1 MANVSM
7 RTMLESGVH
16 FGHQTR
22 FWHPKME
29 PYIFGERNKI
39 HIINLDKTVPL
50 FNEAVKFVE
59 RLAARPGR
67 KILFVGTKRSAQ
79 ETIAREA
86 VRCNMPYVSRRWL
99 GGMLTNFKTVKQSVR
114 RLKDLEDQIASG
126 ALELLSK
133 KEGLTLK
140 REAAKLD
147 LSIGG
152 IKDMDSLPDA
162 IFIVD
167 VGHERIAVAEA
178 NKLGI
183 PIVGIVD
190 TNNSPDGVDYIIPGN
205 DDAIRSVGLYTK
217 AIADAVLSGSPEVVD
232 VVEASDDEFIEVA
245 VASPEVDN
253 TSAEVDSTSVEADAI
268 VTEAAQVSEPQLSSG
283 EAEGSTREAAA
294 STSTEDEAKDTDS

>member
-50 FNEAVKFVE
+50 FNDAVKFVE

-114 RLKDLEDQIASG
+114 RLKDLEEQIASG

-205 DDAIRSVGLYTK
+205 DDAIRSVGLYTA
-217 AIADAVLSGSPEVVD
+217 AIADAVLSGSPEAID
-232 VVEASDDEFIEVA
+232 DLGTSDDEFVEV
-245 VASPEVDN
+245 
-253 TSAEVDSTSVEADAI
+253 
-268 VTEAAQVSEPQLSSG
+268 
-283 EAEGSTREAAA
+283 AAA
-294 STSTEDEAKDTDS
+294 SPDLENTSIEDAGEAVESPEAELSSQDIEGSAEDASSSMSVADGIKDSDS

>member
-50 FNEAVKFVE
+50 FDEAVKFVE

-86 VRCNMPYVSRRWL
+86 ARCNMPYVSRRWL

-114 RLKDLEDQIASG
+114 RLKDLEEQIESG

-205 DDAIRSVGLYTK
+205 DDAIRSVGLYTN
-217 AIADAVLSGSPEVVD
+217 AIADAVMSGSPEVVD
-232 VVEASDDEFIEVA
+232 GVEASDDEFVEVA
-245 VASPEVDN
+245 AVSTGVDN
-253 TSAEVDSTSVEADAI
+253 TSVETDASVSEVE
-268 VTEAAQVSEPQLSSG
+268 EVSEPQLRSEEG
-283 EAEGSTREAAA
+283 EESVEEAAA
-294 STSTEDEAKDTDS
+294 SESTEAEAKDTDP

>member
-1 MANVSM
+1 
-7 RTMLESGVH
+7 
-16 FGHQTR
+16 
-22 FWHPKME
+22 
-29 PYIFGERNKI
+29 
-39 HIINLDKTVPL
+39 
-50 FNEAVKFVE
+50 
-59 RLAARPGR
+59 
-67 KILFVGTKRSAQ
+67 
-79 ETIAREA
+79 
-86 VRCNMPYVSRRWL
+86 
-99 GGMLTNFKTVKQSVR
+99 MLTNFKTGKQSVR
-114 RLKDLEDQIASG
+114 RLKDLEEQIESG

-205 DDAIRSVGLYTK
+205 DDAIRSVGLYTN
-217 AIADAVLSGSPEVVD
+217 AIADAVLSGSPEVIDDAEV
-232 VVEASDDEFIEVA
+232 SDDEFVEVA
-245 VASPEVDN
+245 AVSAGVDN
-253 TSAEVDSTSVEADAI
+253 TSVETDASVSEVE
-268 VTEAAQVSEPQLSSG
+268 EVSEPQLRSEEG
-283 EAEGSTREAAA
+283 EESVEEAAA
-294 STSTEDEAKDTDS
+294 SESTEAEAKDTDP

>member
-50 FNEAVKFVE
+50 FDEAVKFVE

-86 VRCNMPYVSRRWL
+86 ARCNMPYVSRRWL

-114 RLKDLEDQIASG
+114 RLKDLEEQIESG

-205 DDAIRSVGLYTK
+205 DDAIRSVGLYTN
-217 AIADAVLSGSPEVVD
+217 AIADAVMSGSPEVVD
-232 VVEASDDEFIEVA
+232 GVEASDDEFVEVA
-245 VASPEVDN
+245 AVSPEVDR
-253 TSAEVDSTSVEADAI
+253 ASVETDAS
-268 VTEAAQVSEPQLSSG
+268 VAEAEEVSESQLSSEESEDSVE
-283 EAEGSTREAAA
+283 EATASA
-294 STSTEDEAKDTDS
+294 STEAEAKDSDS

>member
-50 FNEAVKFVE
+50 FEEAVKFVE

-79 ETIAREA
+79 ETISREA
-86 VRCNMPYVSRRWL
+86 TRCNMPYVSRRWL

-114 RLKDLEDQIASG
+114 RLKDLEEQIESG

-205 DDAIRSVGLYTK
+205 DDAIRSVGLYTN
-217 AIADAVLSGSPEVVD
+217 AIADAVLSGSPEVIDD
-232 VVEASDDEFIEVA
+232 VEVSDDEFVEVA
-245 VASPEVDN
+245 AVSTGVDN
-253 TSAEVDSTSVEADAI
+253 TSVETDASVSEVE
-268 VTEAAQVSEPQLSSG
+268 EVSEPQLRSEEG
-283 EAEGSTREAAA
+283 EESVEEAAA
-294 STSTEDEAKDTDS
+294 SESTEAEAKDTDP

>member
-86 VRCNMPYVSRRWL
+86 ARCNMPYVSRRWL

-152 IKDMDSLPDA
+152 VKDMDSLPDA

-205 DDAIRSVGLYTK
+205 DDAIRSVGLYTN

-232 VVEASDDEFIEVA
+232 VVEAGDDEFIEVA
-245 VASPEVDN
+245 VASPEG
-253 TSAEVDSTSVEADAI
+253 DSTSVEADAI
-268 VTEAAQVSEPQLSSG
+268 VTEAAEISEPQLSSEESG
-283 EAEGSTREAAA
+283 GSTQEAT
-294 STSTEDEAKDTDS
+294 TSKSAEDGAKDTDS

>member
-50 FNEAVKFVE
+50 FDEAVKFVE

-86 VRCNMPYVSRRWL
+86 ARCNMPYVSRRWL

-114 RLKDLEDQIASG
+114 RLKDLEEQIESG

-205 DDAIRSVGLYTK
+205 DDAIRSVGLYTN

-232 VVEASDDEFIEVA
+232 GVEASDDEFVEVA
-245 VASPEVDN
+245 AVSPEVDSN
-253 TSAEVDSTSVEADAI
+253 SVETDAS
-268 VTEAAQVSEPQLSSG
+268 VAEAEEVSESQLSSEESEDSVE
-283 EAEGSTREAAA
+283 EATASA
-294 STSTEDEAKDTDS
+294 STEAEAKDSDS

>member
-1 MANVSM
+1 
-7 RTMLESGVH
+7 
-16 FGHQTR
+16 
-22 FWHPKME
+22 ME

-86 VRCNMPYVSRRWL
+86 ARCNMPYVSRRWL

-205 DDAIRSVGLYTK
+205 DDAIRSVGLYTN

-232 VVEASDDEFIEVA
+232 VVEAGDDEFIEVA
-245 VASPEVDN
+245 VASPEG
-253 TSAEVDSTSVEADAI
+253 DSTSVEADAI
-268 VTEAAQVSEPQLSSG
+268 VTEAAEISEPQLSSEESG
-283 EAEGSTREAAA
+283 GSTQEAT
-294 STSTEDEAKDTDS
+294 TSKSAEDGAKDTDS

>member
-1 MANVSM
+1 
-7 RTMLESGVH
+7 
-16 FGHQTR
+16 
-22 FWHPKME
+22 ME

-50 FNEAVKFVE
+50 FNEAIKFVE

-86 VRCNMPYVSRRWL
+86 ARCNMPYVSRRWL

-114 RLKDLEDQIASG
+114 RLKELEEQVASG

-205 DDAIRSVGLYTK
+205 DDAIRSVGLYTT
-217 AIADAVLSGSPEVVD
+217 AIAEAVLSGSPEVID
-232 VVEASDDEFIEVA
+232 DAETSHDEFVEVA
-245 VASPEVDN
+245 VASSDMK
-253 TSAEVDSTSVEADAI
+253 D
-268 VTEAAQVSEPQLSSG
+268 
-283 EAEGSTREAAA
+283 A
-294 STSTEDEAKDTDS
+294 STESDTDAAEAVEVPESQPSSEKVGESSEEASGSPSTKDGGKDPAS

>member
-1 MANVSM
+1 
-7 RTMLESGVH
+7 
-16 FGHQTR
+16 
-22 FWHPKME
+22 ME

-50 FNEAVKFVE
+50 FNDAVKFVE

-114 RLKDLEDQIASG
+114 RLKDLEEQIASG

-205 DDAIRSVGLYTK
+205 DDAIRSVGLYTA
-217 AIADAVLSGSPEVVD
+217 AIADAVLSGSPEAID
-232 VVEASDDEFIEVA
+232 DLGTSDDEFVEV
-245 VASPEVDN
+245 
-253 TSAEVDSTSVEADAI
+253 
-268 VTEAAQVSEPQLSSG
+268 
-283 EAEGSTREAAA
+283 AAA
-294 STSTEDEAKDTDS
+294 SPDLENTSIEDAGEAVESPEAELSSQDIEGSAEDASSSMSVADGIKDSDS

>member
-50 FNEAVKFVE
+50 FEEAVKFVE

-79 ETIAREA
+79 ETISREA
-86 VRCNMPYVSRRWL
+86 TRCNMPYVSRRWL

-114 RLKDLEDQIASG
+114 RLKDLEEKIESG

-205 DDAIRSVGLYTK
+205 DDAIRSVGLYTN
-217 AIADAVLSGSPEVVD
+217 AIADAVLSGSPEVIDD
-232 VVEASDDEFIEVA
+232 VEVSDDEFVEVA
-245 VASPEVDN
+245 AVSTGVDN
-253 TSAEVDSTSVEADAI
+253 TSVETDASVSEVE
-268 VTEAAQVSEPQLSSG
+268 EVSEPQLRSEEG
-283 EAEGSTREAAA
+283 EESVEEAAA
-294 STSTEDEAKDTDS
+294 SESTEAEAKDTDP

>member
-1 MANVSM
+1 
-7 RTMLESGVH
+7 
-16 FGHQTR
+16 
-22 FWHPKME
+22 ME

-86 VRCNMPYVSRRWL
+86 ARCNMPYVSRRWL

-114 RLKDLEDQIASG
+114 RLKDLEEQIASG
-126 ALELLSK
+126 ALEFLSK

-140 REAAKLD
+140 REATKLD

-205 DDAIRSVGLYTK
+205 DDAIRSVGLYTT
-217 AIADAVLSGSPEVVD
+217 AIADAVLSGSPEVID
-232 VVEASDDEFIEVA
+232 DAKASDDEFVEIA
-245 VASPEVDN
+245 AASPNVEN
-253 TSAEVDSTSVEADAI
+253 ISVEIDASA
-268 VTEAAQVSEPQLSSG
+268 TEAAEVSEPQLSPEEVRESVQ
-283 EAEGSTREAAA
+283 EAAA
-294 STSTEDEAKDTDS
+294 SPSTEDEAKDSDS

>member
-1 MANVSM
+1 
-7 RTMLESGVH
+7 
-16 FGHQTR
+16 
-22 FWHPKME
+22 
-29 PYIFGERNKI
+29 
-39 HIINLDKTVPL
+39 
-50 FNEAVKFVE
+50 
-59 RLAARPGR
+59 
-67 KILFVGTKRSAQ
+67 
-79 ETIAREA
+79 
-86 VRCNMPYVSRRWL
+86 
-99 GGMLTNFKTVKQSVR
+99 MLTNFKTVKQSVR

-205 DDAIRSVGLYTK
+205 DDAIRSVGLYTN

-232 VVEASDDEFIEVA
+232 AVEAGDDEFIEVA
-245 VASPEVDN
+245 VASPEG
-253 TSAEVDSTSVEADAI
+253 DSTSVEADAI
-268 VTEAAQVSEPQLSSG
+268 VTEAAEISEPQLSSEESG
-283 EAEGSTREAAA
+283 GSTQEAT
-294 STSTEDEAKDTDS
+294 TSKPAEDGAKDTDS

>member
-1 MANVSM
+1 MSNVSM

-59 RLAARPGR
+59 RMAARPGR

-79 ETIAREA
+79 ETISREA
-86 VRCNMPYVSRRWL
+86 TRCNMPYVSRRWL

-114 RLKDLEDQIASG
+114 RLKDLEEQIESG

-183 PIVGIVD
+183 PVVGIVD

-205 DDAIRSVGLYTK
+205 DDAIRSVGLYTN
-217 AIADAVLSGSPEVVD
+217 AIADAVLSGSPEVIDD
-232 VVEASDDEFIEVA
+232 VEVSDDEFVEVA
-245 VASPEVDN
+245 AVSTGVDN
-253 TSAEVDSTSVEADAI
+253 TSAETDASVSE
-268 VTEAAQVSEPQLSSG
+268 VEEVSEPQLRSEEG
-283 EAEGSTREAAA
+283 EESVEEAAA
-294 STSTEDEAKDTDS
+294 SESTEAEAKDTDP

>member
-86 VRCNMPYVSRRWL
+86 ARCNMPYVSRRWL

-114 RLKDLEDQIASG
+114 RLKDLEEQIASG

-205 DDAIRSVGLYTK
+205 DDAIRSVGLYTH
-217 AIADAVLSGSPEVVD
+217 AIADAVLSGSPEVLD
-232 VVEASDDEFIEVA
+232 VSEASDDEFVEVA
-245 VASPEVDN
+245 VASPEVD
-253 TSAEVDSTSVEADAI
+253 STSIEADAI
-268 VTEAAQVSEPQLSSG
+268 VTEAAEVSEPQLSS
-283 EAEGSTREAAA
+283 EESEGSTQEATA
-294 STSTEDEAKDTDS
+294 SISAEDGAKDTDT

>member
-50 FNEAVKFVE
+50 FNDAVKFVE

-114 RLKDLEDQIASG
+114 RLKDLEEQIASG

-205 DDAIRSVGLYTK
+205 DDAIRSVGLYTA
-217 AIADAVLSGSPEVVD
+217 AIADAVLSGSPEAID
-232 VVEASDDEFIEVA
+232 DLGTSDDEFVEV
-245 VASPEVDN
+245 
-253 TSAEVDSTSVEADAI
+253 
-268 VTEAAQVSEPQLSSG
+268 
-283 EAEGSTREAAA
+283 AAA
-294 STSTEDEAKDTDS
+294 SPDLENTSIEDAGEAVDSPEAELSSQDIEGSAEDASSSMSVADGIKDSDS

>member
-1 MANVSM
+1 MASVSM
-7 RTMLESGVH
+7 RDMLESGVH

-86 VRCNMPYVSRRWL
+86 TRCSMPYVSRRWL

-114 RLKDLEDQIASG
+114 RLKDLEEQIAAG
-126 ALELLSK
+126 ALELMSK

-152 IKDMDSLPDA
+152 IKEMDSLPDA
-162 IFIVD
+162 IYIVD

-190 TNNSPDGVDYIIPGN
+190 TNNSPDGVDYVVPGN
-205 DDAIRSVGLYTK
+205 DDAIRSVGLYSA
-217 AIADAVLSGSPEVVD
+217 AIADAVLSGHPEVEDEAIVND
-232 VVEASDDEFIEVA
+232 DDFVEVASNGSEDTSLTDNSVTTEPVEAEMANSSGVTEGVTNEASVVEASSEPSVDKVA
-245 VASPEVDN
+245 Q
-253 TSAEVDSTSVEADAI
+253 ADA
-268 VTEAAQVSEPQLSSG
+268 E
-283 EAEGSTREAAA
+283 
-294 STSTEDEAKDTDS
+294 TDF

>member
-86 VRCNMPYVSRRWL
+86 ARCNMPYVSRRWL

-205 DDAIRSVGLYTK
+205 DDAIRSVGLYTN

-232 VVEASDDEFIEVA
+232 VVEAGDDEFIEVA
-245 VASPEVDN
+245 VASPEG
-253 TSAEVDSTSVEADAI
+253 DSTSVEADAI
-268 VTEAAQVSEPQLSSG
+268 VTEAAEISEPQLSSEESG
-283 EAEGSTREAAA
+283 GSTQEAT
-294 STSTEDEAKDTDS
+294 TSKPAEDGAKDTDS

>member
-22 FWHPKME
+22 SWHPKME

-50 FNEAVKFVE
+50 FDEAVKFVE

-86 VRCNMPYVSRRWL
+86 ARCNMPYVSRRWL

-114 RLKDLEDQIASG
+114 RLKDLEEQIESG

-205 DDAIRSVGLYTK
+205 DDAIRSVGLYTN
-217 AIADAVLSGSPEVVD
+217 AIADAVMSGSPEVVD
-232 VVEASDDEFIEVA
+232 GVEASDDEFVEVA
-245 VASPEVDN
+245 AVSP
-253 TSAEVDSTSVEADAI
+253 EVDSTSVETDAI
-268 VTEAAQVSEPQLSSG
+268 VAEAEEVSESQLSSEESEDSVE
-283 EAEGSTREAAA
+283 EATASA
-294 STSTEDEAKDTDS
+294 STEAEAKDSDS

>member
-50 FNEAVKFVE
+50 FNAAVKFVE

-79 ETIAREA
+79 ETITREA

-114 RLKDLEDQIASG
+114 RLKDLEEQIASG

-205 DDAIRSVGLYTK
+205 DDAIRSVGLYTT
-217 AIADAVLSGSPEVVD
+217 AIADAVLSGSPEVGGD
-232 VVEASDDEFIEVA
+232 AETNDDEFVEVA
-245 VASPEVDN
+245 AASPDVE
-253 TSAEVDSTSVEADAI
+253 SASIEIDASA
-268 VTEAAQVSEPQLSSG
+268 TEAAEVSEPLLSSEEIEASVG
-283 EAEGSTREAAA
+283 EAVVSP
-294 STSTEDEAKDTDS
+294 STEDEVKDSDS

>member
-1 MANVSM
+1 MASVSM
-7 RTMLESGVH
+7 RDMLESGVH

-86 VRCNMPYVSRRWL
+86 TRCSMPYVSRRWL

-114 RLKDLEDQIASG
+114 RLKDVEEQIAAG
-126 ALELLSK
+126 ALELMSK

-152 IKDMDSLPDA
+152 IKEMDSLPDA
-162 IFIVD
+162 IYIVD

-190 TNNSPDGVDYIIPGN
+190 TNNSPDGVDYVVPGN
-205 DDAIRSVGLYTK
+205 DDAIRSVGLYSA
-217 AIADAVLSGSPEVVD
+217 AIADAVLSGHPEVEDEAIVND
-232 VVEASDDEFIEVA
+232 DDFVEVASNGSEDTSLTDNSVTTEPVEAEMANSSGVTEGVTNEASVVEASSEPSVDKVA
-245 VASPEVDN
+245 Q
-253 TSAEVDSTSVEADAI
+253 ADA
-268 VTEAAQVSEPQLSSG
+268 E
-283 EAEGSTREAAA
+283 
-294 STSTEDEAKDTDS
+294 TDF

>member
-50 FNEAVKFVE
+50 FEEAVKFVE

-79 ETIAREA
+79 ETISREA
-86 VRCNMPYVSRRWL
+86 TRCNMPYVSRRWL

-114 RLKDLEDQIASG
+114 RLKDLEEQIESG

-205 DDAIRSVGLYTK
+205 DDAIRSVGLYTN
-217 AIADAVLSGSPEVVD
+217 AIADAVLSGSPEVIDD
-232 VVEASDDEFIEVA
+232 VEVSDDEFVEVA
-245 VASPEVDN
+245 AVSTGVDN
-253 TSAEVDSTSVEADAI
+253 TSAETDASVSE
-268 VTEAAQVSEPQLSSG
+268 VEEVPEPQLSSEEG
-283 EAEGSTREAAA
+283 EESVEEAAA
-294 STSTEDEAKDTDS
+294 SESTEAEAKDTDP

>member
-86 VRCNMPYVSRRWL
+86 ARCNMPYVSRRWL

-205 DDAIRSVGLYTK
+205 DDAIRSVGLYTN

-232 VVEASDDEFIEVA
+232 VVEAGDDEFVEVA
-245 VASPEVDN
+245 VASPEG
-253 TSAEVDSTSVEADAI
+253 DSTSVEADAI
-268 VTEAAQVSEPQLSSG
+268 VTEAAEISEPQLSSEESG
-283 EAEGSTREAAA
+283 GSTQEAT
-294 STSTEDEAKDTDS
+294 TSKSAEDGAKDTDS

>member
-1 MANVSM
+1 MASVSM
-7 RTMLESGVH
+7 RDMLESGVH

-86 VRCNMPYVSRRWL
+86 TRCSMPYVSRRWL

-114 RLKDLEDQIASG
+114 RLKDLEEQIASG
-126 ALELLSK
+126 ALELMSK

-152 IKDMDSLPDA
+152 IKEMDSLPDA
-162 IFIVD
+162 IYIVD
-167 VGHERIAVAEA
+167 VGHEKIAVAEA

-190 TNNSPDGVDYIIPGN
+190 TNNSPDGVDYVIPGN
-205 DDAIRSVGLYTK
+205 DDAIRSVGLYSV
-217 AIADAVLSGSPEVVD
+217 AIADAVLSGHPEVEDDATVND
-232 VVEASDDEFIEVA
+232 DDFVEVASNGSEDTSLTDNSVTETEMATSNGATEGATNEASVVEAPSEPSVDKVA
-245 VASPEVDN
+245 Q
-253 TSAEVDSTSVEADAI
+253 ADA
-268 VTEAAQVSEPQLSSG
+268 E
-283 EAEGSTREAAA
+283 
-294 STSTEDEAKDTDS
+294 TDS

>member
-50 FNEAVKFVE
+50 FEEAVKFVE

-79 ETIAREA
+79 ETISREA
-86 VRCNMPYVSRRWL
+86 TRCNMPYVSRRWL

-114 RLKDLEDQIASG
+114 RLKDLEEKIESG

-205 DDAIRSVGLYTK
+205 DDAIRSVGLYTN
-217 AIADAVLSGSPEVVD
+217 AIADAVLSGSPEVIDD
-232 VVEASDDEFIEVA
+232 VEVSDDEFVEVA
-245 VASPEVDN
+245 AVSTGVDN
-253 TSAEVDSTSVEADAI
+253 TSVETDASVSEVE
-268 VTEAAQVSEPQLSSG
+268 EVSEPQLRSEEG
-283 EAEGSTREAAA
+283 EESVEQAAA
-294 STSTEDEAKDTDS
+294 SESTEAEAKDTDP